1 MTRFKDCLGRE
12 WSLRI
17 TVGALGQVRRE
28 AGVDLG
34 QAMRSDQA
42 LADLLFGDPATLV
55 SVLWVLVSDQA
66 LGLEVSPDSFA
77 HGFDGPALE
86 RATEALL
93 AAVADFFPRSKV
105 GQALRTSLGR
115 TLERMDQAVI
125 ERLAQAS
132 SSSAGSSPGSL
143 DSILGD

>member
-1 MTRFKDCLGRE
+1 MTRFKDFLGRE
-12 WSLRI
+12 WSLRL

-28 AGVDLG
+28 TGADLG

-55 SVLWVLVSDQA
+55 SVLWVLVADQA
-66 LGLEVSPDSFA
+66 REVTPESFA
-77 HGFDGPALE
+77 NGFDGPALE

-105 GQALRTSLGR
+105 GAALRASLGR

-132 SSSAGSSPGSL
+132 SNSAGSSPGSL
-143 DSILGD
+143 GSILGG